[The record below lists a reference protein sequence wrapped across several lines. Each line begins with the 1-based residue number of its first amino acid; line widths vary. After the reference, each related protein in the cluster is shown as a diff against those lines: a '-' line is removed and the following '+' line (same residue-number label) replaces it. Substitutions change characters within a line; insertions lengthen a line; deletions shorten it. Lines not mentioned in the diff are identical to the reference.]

1 MQRLRKMH
9 IDLSSKMYCYC
20 RKSTYKTGKLLAL
33 RKLSYDMPY
42 QSDKK
47 ELSMEQTERRTRLIK
62 YLLEERNET
71 ISIPSDEGSQKR
83 LLRALLNVRPPMPV
97 SAEFLSLQD
106 EYLTERKYERGI
118 ADVKNLVYS
127 DGISLFKG
135 DITTLNADVIVNA
148 ANSAMLGCFHPLH
161 NCIDNAIHTFAGV
174 QVRLDC
180 NDIMKGTEA
189 ENGEVIVTKAYNLPS
204 RFIFHTVGPVVCGRV
219 TKENKSDL
227 AKCYRNCLSK
237 ADEMK
242 LKSIA
247 FCCISTGVFGYPK
260 EEAAMLAVKVVRE
273 YKAQTASDIKV
284 IFDVFEEEDYELYRR
299 ILGKNR

>member
-1 MQRLRKMH
+1 
-9 IDLSSKMYCYC
+9 
-20 RKSTYKTGKLLAL
+20 
-33 RKLSYDMPY
+33 MPY

-47 ELSMEQTERRTRLIK
+47 ELSMEQTERRKRLIK

-97 SAEFLSLQD
+97 SAEFLSFQD

-148 ANSAMLGCFHPLH
+148 ANSAMLGCFCPNH

-204 RFIFHTVGPVVCGRV
+204 RFIFHTVGPIVNGKI
-219 TKENKSDL
+219 TEKNKSDL
-227 AKCYRNCLSK
+227 AKCYRNCLIK

-242 LKSIA
+242 LKNIA

-260 EEAAMLAVKVVRE
+260 EEAADLAVRTVKE
-273 YKAQTASDIKV
+273 YKAQTDSRLKAIFNVFTEKDYDI
-284 IFDVFEEEDYELYRR
+284 YRR
-299 ILGKNR
+299 ILG

>member
-1 MQRLRKMH
+1 
-9 IDLSSKMYCYC
+9 
-20 RKSTYKTGKLLAL
+20 
-33 RKLSYDMPY
+33 
-42 QSDKK
+42 
-47 ELSMEQTERRTRLIK
+47 MEQTERRPRLIK

-71 ISIPSDEGSQKR
+71 ISIPSDDGSQKR

-106 EYLTERKYERGI
+106 EYLTERKNERGI
-118 ADVKNLVYS
+118 IDVKNLTYT

-135 DITTLNADVIVNA
+135 DITTLNADAIVNA
-148 ANSAMLGCFHPLH
+148 ANSAMLGCFRPLH
-161 NCIDNAIHTFAGV
+161 NCIDNAIHTFAGM

-180 NDIMKGTEA
+180 NNIMKGREA

-204 RFIFHTVGPVVCGRV
+204 RFIFHTVGPVVYGRV
-219 TKENKSDL
+219 TKENEADL
-227 AKCYRNCLSK
+227 AKCYLNCLAK

-260 EEAAMLAVKVVRE
+260 EEAAQLAIKEVRE
-273 YKAQTASDIKV
+273 YKARTSSSLKI
-284 IFDVFEEEDYELYRR
+284 IFNVFTENDYELYRR
-299 ILGKNR
+299 ILKKNR

>member
-1 MQRLRKMH
+1 
-9 IDLSSKMYCYC
+9 
-20 RKSTYKTGKLLAL
+20 
-33 RKLSYDMPY
+33 
-42 QSDKK
+42 
-47 ELSMEQTERRTRLIK
+47 MEQTERRKRLIK

-71 ISIPSDEGSQKR
+71 ISIPGDEDSQKK
-83 LLRALLNVRPPMPV
+83 LLRALLNVRPPIPV

-106 EYLTERKYERGI
+106 EYLTGRKNERGI
-118 ADVKNLVYS
+118 IDVNDFVYT

-180 NDIMKGTEA
+180 NDIMKGREA

-204 RFIFHTVGPVVCGRV
+204 GFIFHTVGPIVYGRV
-219 TKENKSDL
+219 TKENEADL
-227 AKCYRNCLSK
+227 AKCYRNCLKK

-260 EEAAMLAVKVVRE
+260 EEAALLAVKAVRE

-284 IFDVFEEEDYELYRR
+284 IFDVFTEEDYAIYRR
-299 ILGKNR
+299 ILGKNK

>member
-1 MQRLRKMH
+1 
-9 IDLSSKMYCYC
+9 
-20 RKSTYKTGKLLAL
+20 
-33 RKLSYDMPY
+33 
-42 QSDKK
+42 
-47 ELSMEQTERRTRLIK
+47 
-62 YLLEERNET
+62 
-71 ISIPSDEGSQKR
+71 
-83 LLRALLNVRPPMPV
+83 MPV

-106 EYLTERKYERGI
+106 EYLSERKNERGI

-180 NDIMKGTEA
+180 NDIMKGREA

-204 RFIFHTVGPVVCGRV
+204 RFIFHTVGPVVYGRV
-219 TKENKSDL
+219 TKENESDL
-227 AKCYRNCLSK
+227 AKCYRNCLAK

-260 EEAAMLAVKVVRE
+260 EEAALLAVKAVRE
-273 YKAQTASDIKV
+273 YKEQTPSDVKV

>member
-1 MQRLRKMH
+1 
-9 IDLSSKMYCYC
+9 
-20 RKSTYKTGKLLAL
+20 
-33 RKLSYDMPY
+33 
-42 QSDKK
+42 
-47 ELSMEQTERRTRLIK
+47 
-62 YLLEERNET
+62 
-71 ISIPSDEGSQKR
+71 
-83 LLRALLNVRPPMPV
+83 MPV

-106 EYLTERKYERGI
+106 EYLSERKNERGI

-180 NDIMKGTEA
+180 NNIMKGREA

-204 RFIFHTVGPVVCGRV
+204 RFIFHTVGPVVYGRV
-219 TKENKSDL
+219 TKENESDL
-227 AKCYRNCLSK
+227 AKCYRNCLAK

-260 EEAAMLAVKVVRE
+260 EEAALLAVKVVRE
-273 YKAQTASDIKV
+273 YKKQTTSNIKV
-284 IFDVFEEEDYELYRR
+284 IFDVFEEEDYELYKR

>member
-1 MQRLRKMH
+1 M
-9 IDLSSKMYCYC
+9 
-20 RKSTYKTGKLLAL
+20 

-47 ELSMEQTERRTRLIK
+47 ELSMEQTERRKRLIK

-106 EYLTERKYERGI
+106 EYLTERKNECGI
-118 ADVKNLVYS
+118 INVNGFVYT
-127 DGISLFKG
+127 DGVSLFKG
-135 DITTLNADVIVNA
+135 DITTLNADAIVNA

-180 NDIMKGTEA
+180 NNIMKENEA

-204 RFIFHTVGPVVCGRV
+204 GFIFHTVGPVVCGRV

-227 AKCYRNCLSK
+227 TKCYLNCLAK
-237 ADEMK
+237 ADEMN
-242 LKSIA
+242 LRSIA

-260 EEAAMLAVKVVRE
+260 EEAALLAVKAVRE
-273 YKAQTASDIKV
+273 YKTQTASDIKV
-284 IFDVFEEEDYELYRR
+284 IFDVFKEEDYELYRR